1 MDTNNNNNKLN
12 SETFNSIIT
21 RISELI
27 DEISDKSIISYDEL
41 PQYDLFLSQV
51 KDYLNDKFEHDNF
64 TNNILQNYIK
74 SEVISKPEDGKKRG
88 YTKLHLVQLVLL
100 GCMRPVLTSDEIKD
114 VFRLAFNG
122 INNRADDILSWEDTY
137 KLFCY
142 LQKES
147 FNIGFLENK
156 GQDMETLLRYLDDYD
171 FNDQEKERI
180 AIFLIVMSLVAQA
193 SNIKKLV
200 STIVKEYGNKY

>member
-1 MDTNNNNNKLN
+1 MNRNNKINSESLN
-12 SETFNSIIT
+12 SIKTK
-21 RISELI
+21 ISELI
-27 DEISDKSIISYDEL
+27 EEISDKSIISYDEL

-51 KDYLNDKFEHDNF
+51 KDYLNDKFDHDHF

-100 GCMRPVLTSDEIKD
+100 GCMRPVLTTDEIKD

-156 GQDMETLLRYLDDYD
+156 GQDVETLLKYFDDYD
-171 FNDQEKERI
+171 FSEQEQERI

-200 STIVKEYGNKY
+200 STIVKEYGDKY

>member
-1 MDTNNNNNKLN
+1 MSNNRKIN
-12 SETFNSIIT
+12 SESFNDIIT
-21 RISELI
+21 RISEMI
-27 DEISDKSIISYDEL
+27 EEISDKSIIQYDDL

-51 KDYLNDKFEHDNF
+51 KDFLNDKFEHDNF

-100 GCMRPVLTSDEIKD
+100 GHMRPILTTDEIKE

-122 INNRADDILSWEDTY
+122 INNRADDILSWDDTY
-137 KLFCY
+137 KLFSY

-147 FNIGFLENK
+147 FYIGFLENK
-156 GQDMETLLRYLDDYD
+156 SQDTEALLKYFQDYD
-171 FNDQEKERI
+171 FKEQDKERI

-193 SNIKKLV
+193 SNIKKLI
-200 STIVKEYGNKY
+200 SLIVKEYGEKY

>member
-1 MDTNNNNNKLN
+1 MNKDNKIN
-12 SETFNSIIT
+12 SESFSSIVSK
-21 RISELI
+21 ISEMI
-27 DEISDKSIISYDEL
+27 EEISNKSIIGYDEL

-51 KDYLNDKFEHDNF
+51 KDYLNDKFEQDNF

-100 GCMRPVLTSDEIKD
+100 GYMRPILTTDEIKE

-147 FNIGFLENK
+147 FYVNFLDSNS
-156 GQDMETLLRYLDDYD
+156 QDKEALFKYVEDYD

-180 AIFLIVMSLVAQA
+180 IIFLIVMSLVAQA

-200 STIVKEYGNKY
+200 STIVKEYGDKY

>member
-1 MDTNNNNNKLN
+1 MNKDNKIN
-12 SETFNSIIT
+12 SESFSSVVSK
-21 RISELI
+21 ISEMI
-27 DEISDKSIISYDEL
+27 EEISTKSIIEYDEL

-51 KDYLNDKFEHDNF
+51 KDYLNDKFEQDNF

-100 GCMRPVLTSDEIKD
+100 GYMRPVLTTDEVKE

-137 KLFCY
+137 KLFCH

-147 FNIGFLENK
+147 FYLGFLDSST
-156 GQDMETLLRYLDDYD
+156 QDKEAVFKYLEDYD

-180 AIFLIVMSLVAQA
+180 IVFLMVMSLVAQA

-200 STIVKEYGNKY
+200 SMIVKEYGDKY

>member
-1 MDTNNNNNKLN
+1 MKDKEKIS
-12 SETFNSIIT
+12 SESFNSINS
-21 RISELI
+21 RISEMI
-27 DEISDKSIISYDEL
+27 EEISNKSIIPYDEL

-51 KDYLNDKFEHDNF
+51 KDYLNDKFDHDNF

-88 YTKLHLVQLVLL
+88 YTKLHLVQMVLL
-100 GCMRPVLTSDEIKD
+100 AYMRPVLTTDEIKE

-122 INNRADDILSWEDTY
+122 INNRADDILSWEDSY
-137 KLFCY
+137 KLFCH
-142 LQKES
+142 LQKET

-156 GQDMETLLRYLDDYD
+156 AQDKEALLKFLENYNFDE
-171 FNDQEKERI
+171 QEKERI
-180 AIFLIVMSLVAQA
+180 IIFMTVMSLVAQA

-200 STIVKEYGNKY
+200 SMIVNEYGKKY

>member
-1 MDTNNNNNKLN
+1 MI
-12 SETFNSIIT
+12 E
-21 RISELI
+21 
-27 DEISDKSIISYDEL
+27 EISNKSIIGYDEL

-51 KDYLNDKFEHDNF
+51 KDYLNDKFEQDNF

-100 GCMRPVLTSDEIKD
+100 GYMRPILTTDEIKE

-147 FNIGFLENK
+147 FYVNFLDSNS
-156 GQDMETLLRYLDDYD
+156 QDKEALFKYVEDYD

-180 AIFLIVMSLVAQA
+180 IIFLIVMSLVAQA

-200 STIVKEYGNKY
+200 STIVKEYGDKY

>member
-1 MDTNNNNNKLN
+1 MDKNNKIN
-12 SETFNSIIT
+12 SDSFNSIKT
-21 RISELI
+21 KISELI
-27 DEISDKSIISYDEL
+27 EEISDKSIISYDEL

-51 KDYLNDKFEHDNF
+51 KDYLNDKFEHDHF

-100 GCMRPVLTSDEIKD
+100 GCMRPVLTTDEIKD

-147 FNIGFLENK
+147 FYVGFIENK
-156 GQDMETLLRYLDDYD
+156 GQDMETLLKYFDDYD
-171 FNDQEKERI
+171 FNEQEQERI

-200 STIVKEYGNKY
+200 STIVKQYGDKYE